1 MSHKTKPFKE
11 NNKNR
16 VKYTANTPNKK
27 GRNMTL
33 RKIVTVPNDVLRKK
47 THPVTKFDKDLRT
60 LVDDMVE
67 TMRDAPGVGLAA
79 PQIGILQKIIVVEYG
94 DDEDEEIPPKLYA
107 VINPQI
113 IRMSAEKE
121 MGVEGCLSIPGV
133 VGDVERSTAIIVKGQ
148 NKNGQNVKY
157 KLSGWVA
164 RIFQHEIDHLEGVLF
179 TDLAESVWKPE
190 ADYVDNV

>member
-1 MSHKTKPFKE
+1 M
-11 NNKNR
+11 
-16 VKYTANTPNKK
+16 A
-27 GRNMTL
+27 L

-47 THPVTKFDKDLRT
+47 AHTVTKFDAKLRT

-79 PQIGILQKIIVVEYG
+79 PQIGILERVIVIEYG
-94 DDEDEEIPPKLYA
+94 DDEDESVPPKLYA
-107 VINPQI
+107 VINPEI
-113 IRMSAEKE
+113 TRMSAEKE
-121 MGVEGCLSIPGV
+121 MGVEGCLSIPGL
-133 VGDVERSTAIIVKGQ
+133 VGDVERSTAIVVKGQ

-157 KLSGWVA
+157 KLNGWVA

-179 TDLAESVWKPE
+179 TDLAESVWQPE